1 MDNFHNFF
9 NFLEFFSSLGKAH
22 NKIMHSCHLH
32 TIRGSSS
39 QGDLRLNLGAFS
51 FAGEGG
57 DKNKSYPEWLFD
69 YFTQPFDPSQSRK
82 SYFAVSVGSHVQNGK
97 STFQGRIFFTVSR
110 NIAKSKRNDSVS
122 LHFVLKQKKYS
133 KRKWDT
139 LVPLSRL
146 H

>member
-22 NKIMHSCHLH
+22 NKIMHS
-32 TIRGSSS
+32 SS
-39 QGDLRLNLGAFS
+39 QGDLWLNLGF
-51 FAGEGG
+51 FLLLEKGEI
-57 DKNKSYPEWLFD
+57 KTK
-69 YFTQPFDPSQSRK
+69 
-82 SYFAVSVGSHVQNGK
+82 VIQNGFLIILHNL
-97 STFQGRIFFTVSR
+97 STPHNRVNRTLQFLLDLTYKMGKVPFKAEFFFIVSR